1 VSTRLY
7 FDTNTP
13 TVSPT
18 ADGSWEVTGS
28 MVRRWLDV
36 GKFPGHSLEAL
47 AVATALNS
55 PAGAVDGLIL
65 QAVSAQL
72 ASNVTISGAIKGQI
86 IAQESNAAAD
96 MRMQCV
102 IWVMKTDG
110 TSRGTLIASSAAALG
125 NEFNTALRNIK
136 IPKNGSTV
144 PTLVAALATDRLV
157 VEIGYRK
164 HESATTNRTGTF
176 SSGNPN
182 TTDLP
187 EDETTTTALA
197 GWIEFAD
204 TLSFSIAPLRVSQ
217 TVAQTALVPTPAVRA
232 SQVVAQSALV
242 PTPAVRASQVVM
254 QVAVSGAVT
263 VSAVGRTYVIW
274 VG

>member
-1 VSTRLY
+1 MATRFY

-28 MVRRWLDV
+28 MVRRWLDA
-36 GKFPGHSLEAL
+36 GKFDSHALESL
-47 AVATALNS
+47 AVTTALNS
-55 PAGAVDGLIL
+55 PAGAVDALIL
-65 QAVSAQL
+65 QAVSPQL
-72 ASNVTISGAIKGQI
+72 DSNQTISGAIKGQI
-86 IAQESNAAAD
+86 RASESSATGD
-96 MRMQCV
+96 ERMQCV

-110 TSRGTLIASSAAALG
+110 TSRGTLIATNTAALG

-136 IPKNGSTV
+136 IPKNGSTS
-144 PTLVAALATDRLV
+144 PTSVNALSTDRIV

-164 HESATTNRTGTF
+164 HENATNSRTGTF
-176 SSGNPN
+176 SAGNPN
-182 TTDLP
+182 VSDLP

-204 TLSFSIAPLRVSQ
+204 NLTFSVAPLRASQ
-217 TVAQTALVPTPAVRA
+217 VVAQTALVPSPAVRA
-232 SQVVAQSALV
+232 SQVTAQTALV

-254 QVAVSGAVT
+254 QVAVSGAV
-263 VSAVGRTYVIW
+263 AVTAQPRTFIVW